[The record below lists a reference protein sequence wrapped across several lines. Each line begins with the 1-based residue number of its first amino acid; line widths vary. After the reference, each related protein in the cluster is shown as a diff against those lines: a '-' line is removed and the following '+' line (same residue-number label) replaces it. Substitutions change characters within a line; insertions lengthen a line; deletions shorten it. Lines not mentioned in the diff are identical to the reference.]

1 MNMRRLK
8 MGLNTVLGFKKQGFF
23 IPYRYAGSP
32 SPLANRTHYPSL
44 LTQMQKS
51 EKDQARFLEEMAA
64 YAEQFTSFGDKPPP
78 EPRWEQ
84 DWFPR
89 LDAAAAYKMVRDTA
103 PKNIIE
109 VGSGHSTRFMAR
121 AIKDGGLKTNFVAI
135 DPAPRADISKLDVT
149 LLNKTVQEIDPALF
163 DVLQPN
169 DILFIDS
176 SHIAM
181 PGTDVDM
188 VFLDILPRLPA
199 GVHVHI
205 HDIFLPYSYPESWA
219 WRGYNEQQIVAP
231 LLFGGG
237 YELLFSSQF
246 VFNAMK
252 DTLDKS
258 KLALL
263 PLQEGALETSLWLRK
278 TS

>member
-8 MGLNTVLGFKKQGFF
+8 MGLNTVLGLKKQGFF

-32 SPLANRTHYPSL
+32 SPLANRTHYPAIL
-44 LTQMQKS
+44 AHMQKS
-51 EKDQARFLEEMAA
+51 IETQTRFLEEMSA
-64 YAEQFTSFGDKPPP
+64 YAEEFSSVGKTPPP

-89 LDAAAAYKMVRDTA
+89 LDGAAAYKMVRDIA

-121 AIKDGGLKTNFVAI
+121 AIKDGGLQTNFTAI

-149 LLNKTVQEIDPALF
+149 ILNKTVQEVDPTTF
-163 DVLQPN
+163 DLLQPN

-188 VFLDILPRLPA
+188 LILDILPRLPA
-199 GVHVHI
+199 GVYVHI
-205 HDIFLPYSYPESWA
+205 HDIFLPFSYPKSWA
-219 WRGYNEQQIVAP
+219 WRGYNEQQMVAP
-231 LLFGGG
+231 LLTSGG

-246 VFNAMK
+246 VFNEMK
-252 DTLDKS
+252 DVLGKS
-258 KLALL
+258 KLAKLPLL
-263 PLQEGALETSLWLRK
+263 PGAMETSLWLRK
-278 TS
+278 ST

>member
-8 MGLNTVLGFKKQGFF
+8 MGLNTVLGLKKQGFF

-32 SPLANRTHYPSL
+32 SPLANRTHYPAILS
-44 LTQMQKS
+44 QMQDS
-51 EKDQARFLEEMAA
+51 TEKQAQFLGEMSAYSDQFA
-64 YAEQFTSFGDKPPP
+64 SFGKTPPP

-89 LDAAAAYKMVRDTA
+89 MDGAAAYKMVRDTA
-103 PKNIIE
+103 PEHIIE

-121 AIKDGGLKTNFVAI
+121 AIKDGGLKTSFTAI
-135 DPAPRADISKLDVT
+135 DPAPRADISKLDVKI
-149 LLNKTVQEIDPALF
+149 LNKTVQEVDPTLF
-163 DVLQPN
+163 DLLQPN

-188 VFLDILPRLPA
+188 LFLDILPRLPA
-199 GVHVHI
+199 GVNVHI
-205 HDIFLPYSYPESWA
+205 HDIFLPLSYPESWA

-231 LLFGGG
+231 LLTSGGF
-237 YELLFSSQF
+237 ELLFSSQF
-246 VFNAMK
+246 VFTEMK
-252 DTLDKS
+252 DILHNS
-258 KLALL
+258 KLADIPML
-263 PLQEGALETSLWLRK
+263 PGAMETSLWLRK
-278 TS
+278 IT